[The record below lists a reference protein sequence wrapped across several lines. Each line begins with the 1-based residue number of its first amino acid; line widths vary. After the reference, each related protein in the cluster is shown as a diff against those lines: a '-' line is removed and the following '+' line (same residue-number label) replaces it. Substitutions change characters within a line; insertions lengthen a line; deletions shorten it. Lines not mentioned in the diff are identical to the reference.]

1 MVIGAGGGARAVI
14 LALGRSLPEGPAEVA
29 VVARRSEQAAATAD
43 LADRALRARPVVWW
57 ELIDELRTASVIINC
72 TPLGLDGEDPLGGLP
87 LSGRTVLD
95 LAYRPGGTPLFRRA
109 RQEGSMARQ
118 GDQMLLH
125 QGALAFQLWTGQ
137 PPLLAAMSSALEEAI
152 S

>member
-1 MVIGAGGGARAVI
+1 M
-14 LALGRSLPEGPAEVA
+14 
-29 VVARRSEQAAATAD
+29 
-43 LADRALRARPVVWW
+43 
-57 ELIDELRTASVIINC
+57 IINC
-72 TPLGLDGEDPLGGLP
+72 TALGLEGKDPLGGLP

-109 RQEGSMARQ
+109 WQEGSMALQ

-137 PPLLAAMSSALEEAI
+137 PPPLAAMRNALEEAI
-152 S
+152 R